1 MAITRKYTNFLFLML
16 IVALLLPAC
25 KGARSAADGDAKMR
39 SADAIL
45 KRMVK
50 QQVRAKGMES
60 RARISID
67 DGSFSQSATANIK
80 WLKDSLIW
88 MNVTKFGFEVARA
101 QITQDSVY
109 LIDRL
114 NNEYAIKDLSFVQD
128 EYNLPANFA
137 TLEAMLI
144 GNPVFFGKTTSLV
157 LKTAENEYILAE
169 KNLANSINSS
179 YVIDAQEFLLKSMFF
194 EELAEQQKMR
204 VLLDD
209 YRQVSGNQNF
219 SYLRKVEVNSPK
231 TGTVDIGIEFSKVE
245 LTPPSRIRFEIPS
258 RYTRID

>member
-1 MAITRKYTNFLFLML
+1 MTITRKFITFSLLL
-16 IVALLLPAC
+16 ITVALLLPSC
-25 KGARSAADGDAKMR
+25 KGPRGAAEGGKAKAR

-45 KRMVK
+45 KRLVQ
-50 QQVRAKGMES
+50 QQVRADGMES

-109 LIDRL
+109 LLDRL
-114 NNEYAIKDLSFVQD
+114 NSEYTVKDLSFLQK
-128 EYNLPANFA
+128 EYNLPANFE
-137 TLEAMLI
+137 TLQAMLI
-144 GNPVFFGKTTSLV
+144 GNPVFFSRNAVSVETDGEGNYQL
-157 LKTAENEYILAE
+157 
-169 KNLANSINSS
+169 
-179 YVIDAQEFLLKSMFF
+179 IDNGSAIKSTYGVDAREFLLEKMFF
-194 EELAEQQKMR
+194 EDTREQQDLS
-204 VLLDD
+204 VLLSD

-219 SYLRKVEVNSPK
+219 SYLRNLEVNSPK
-231 TGTVDIGIEFSKVE
+231 TGSVAIGIEFSKVD